1 MFVRVFR
8 LWVVGVIFFVSAFS
22 SLEAQFQEQKERAPQ
37 RHTCVLGLKGFAE
50 VARREPFDAATF
62 DRHFKRGPDAIINY
76 LLNNPF
82 ESAHFIPFYDQMIQ
96 GHEGFESLMA
106 NEKGRD
112 ILYLL
117 FLAYKN
123 FAISNVDLLSLYYRK
138 FGGFFDVANQTPWDW
153 ARYYSFYR
161 FFDAVH
167 FFDSKEFDSKERGEQ
182 ISKNDHKKATK
193 VAIDSRIGAKSGK
206 QKQRI
211 GMDKLEAA
219 IKSTWPDA
227 IRLVV
232 PEDAALAGDDLA
244 RRTRSMLPPQPAY
257 TGPLD
262 RGQRDQL
269 KRLLGVFKEWRTR
282 LFADDYEEISLD
294 RKLAQIF
301 DRRIEY
307 YFTGDE
313 KVYGLLLRIA
323 ESHSKKPLA
332 INTLVSLTTEKFIF
346 EGFESLKISI
356 KFTDS
361 DVESFETTVVFSE
374 K

>member
-8 LWVVGVIFFVSAFS
+8 LCVVGVIFFVSAFS
-22 SLEAQFQEQKERAPQ
+22 SLEAQFQEQEKRALQ
-37 RHTCVLGLKGFAE
+37 RDTCVLGLKGFAE
-50 VARREPFDAATF
+50 VARREPFDSTTF
-62 DRHFKRGPDAIINY
+62 DRHFKKGPDAIIKY
-76 LLNNPF
+76 LLNDPF
-82 ESAHFIPFYDQMIQ
+82 ESAHFINFYDQMIQ
-96 GHEGFESLMA
+96 GHEGYESLMA
-106 NEKGRD
+106 NERGRD

-138 FGGFFDVANQTPWDW
+138 FEGFFDVANQTPWDW
-153 ARYYSFYR
+153 GRYYSFYR

-167 FFDSKEFDSKERGEQ
+167 FFDSKEFDSK
-182 ISKNDHKKATK
+182 KATK
-193 VAIDSRIGAKSGK
+193 VAIDSRIGAKFGK
-206 QKQRI
+206 QNQRI
-211 GMDKLEAA
+211 GMDKLEAV
-219 IKSTWPDA
+219 IKSKWPDA